1 MKNRILRLALV
12 VLAVAGQAAAGFFV
26 YRWESAQAAA
36 RGTLTTLARD
46 TARVQ
51 SMIGELRGAQAGM
64 VGFGQ
69 DPGFWVPKIAALVQD
84 TTARLTAIDAVA
96 LVPDAAQDRAAA
108 LDALTAFG
116 RTTDRVRD
124 LLASDQP
131 LTASSLAFGQAAEQ
145 LSTASGALANVTP
158 SQVAAVEQRYADVRL
173 REAYALL
180 GATAGTLLVLLLL
193 LPRAGAPRSDSPDLP
208 APPVGPGLSLNA
220 PDATDIDALGR
231 TGFDLDIP
239 RVSAAPSGPLP
250 ESPRESEV
258 EIVGDLQRESQ
269 LQLNA
274 DAQVD
279 LAEAARLCGDLARM
293 TDGRELPAF
302 LGRAADLLNASGIV
316 LWIAEPGTSTL
327 RPAASHGYSEHTLG
341 KMKAIPVAA
350 ENAVAVAFRSGRT
363 EIVRGTRDR
372 NGAIVAPINAASGC
386 AGAMAAELRHGAEA
400 SPAVQAVAAIV
411 CAQLASLVA
420 ETTTPA

>member
-26 YRWESAQAAA
+26 YRWESGQAAA
-36 RGTLTTLARD
+36 RAALVTLVRD
-46 TARVQ
+46 TGRVQ

-84 TTARLTAIDAVA
+84 TTARLNAIDAGA
-96 LVPDAAQDRAAA
+96 LVPEAAQDRTAA

-124 LLASDQP
+124 RLASEQP

-145 LSTASGALANVTP
+145 LSTASGALANVAPTQ
-158 SQVAAVEQRYADVRL
+158 SAAVEQLFDGLRVR
-173 REAYALL
+173 EVYALG
-180 GATAGTLLVLLLL
+180 GAAGFTLLVLLLL
-193 LPRAGAPRSDSPDLP
+193 LPRAGAPRNATSDLP
-208 APPVGPGLSLNA
+208 PPTVGLGLSLNA
-220 PDATDIDALGR
+220 PGATEVDALGR

-239 RVSAAPSGPLP
+239 RTSAAPADPLP
-250 ESPRESEV
+250 ESPHEPEV

-269 LQLNA
+269 LRLNS

-279 LAEAARLCGDLARM
+279 LAETARLCGDLARM
-293 TDGRELPAF
+293 TDARELPAF
-302 LGRAADLLNASGIV
+302 LGRAAELLDASGIV
-316 LWIAEPGTSTL
+316 LWIAESGAETL
-327 RPAASHGYSEHTLG
+327 RPAASHGYSEHTMA
-341 KMKAIPVAA
+341 KMKPMPVAA

-372 NGAIVAPINAASGC
+372 NGAIVAPINAAGGC
-386 AGAMAAELRHGAEA
+386 TGAMAAELRHGAES
-400 SPAVQAVAAIV
+400 SPAVQAVAAII

-420 ETTTPA
+420 ETTTA